1 MKGPSVVRCR
11 WSVAILLQQTTDY
24 TRPTTKILE
33 FKVLKKSRKSKARLG
48 EIRTPHGQFETPVFM
63 PVGTQGSVKAVSS
76 EDMEE
81 MGIKII
87 LANTYHL
94 YLRPGYR
101 ILEKLGG
108 LHRFMNWD
116 RPILTDSGGFQVY
129 SLSKLRTISEDG
141 VTFQSHLDGSRHF
154 IGPKEAM
161 VIQQALGADI
171 IMSFDECAPYPAD
184 YEYVLNSVKLTSL
197 WARRCMEYK
206 AGKNQALF
214 GIVQGGMYPD
224 LRELSA
230 AELTQMNF
238 DGYALGGLSV
248 GEDRDS
254 RERIIKE
261 TVEFLPTDKP
271 VYLMGVGKPEDII
284 EAVTLGVDMFDCVL
298 PTRNAR
304 NGTLFTCN
312 GQLAIKNARY
322 ADDDGPVDEN
332 CDCYVCAH
340 YSRAY
345 LRHLFMAKEL
355 LAYRLNTI
363 HNLYHYNRLMGDIRR
378 AIQEERWEEFRRN
391 FYKLQE
397 ADILDELSG

>member
-1 MKGPSVVRCR
+1 
-11 WSVAILLQQTTDY
+11 
-24 TRPTTKILE
+24 
-33 FKVLKKSRKSKARLG
+33 
-48 EIRTPHGQFETPVFM
+48 M

-94 YLRPGYR
+94 YLRPGHK
-101 ILEKLGG
+101 IVEKLGG

-129 SLSKLRTISEDG
+129 SLSRLRTISEEG
-141 VTFQSHLDGSRHF
+141 VTFQSHLDGSPHF

-184 YEYVLNSVKLTSL
+184 YEYVLNSVRLTSL
-197 WARRCMEYK
+197 WARRCIAHKER
-206 AGKNQALF
+206 NHQALF
-214 GIVQGGMYPD
+214 GIVQGGIYPD

-238 DGYALGGLSV
+238 DGYAIGGLSV
-248 GEDRDS
+248 GEDRDI
-254 RERIIKE
+254 RQRVTKE

-271 VYLMGVGKPEDII
+271 IYLMGVGKPEDII
-284 EAVTLGVDMFDCVL
+284 EAVALGVDMFDCVL

-312 GQLAIKNARY
+312 GQLAIKNACH

-332 CDCYVCAH
+332 CHCYVCTH

-363 HNLYHYNRLMGDIRR
+363 HNLYYYNRLMDDIRR
-378 AIQEERWEEFRRN
+378 AIRRGNWDEFRQN
-391 FYKLQE
+391 FYKSQRV
-397 ADILDELSG
+397 